1 MWLKGRINIRKD
13 CYIHCELLFQFSNK
27 YPTFV
32 CTSCAFQPVDKFCRR
47 MALAVKFEGSIALVL
62 MVLTVFHSMD
72 ITSGQDCQ
80 HYMVCIGPNEDI
92 VHIVQDV
99 LLNRLS
105 SLDLSHD
112 EHSFMRAMAY
122 AESHD
127 GDCAGGLWGVTGE
140 MITTIKKNKTLL
152 DRYGK
157 DYCNTKPECTGLGMI
172 LTVEN
177 MKNPEYSGLAAA
189 LYLKYIAE
197 KHSKTV
203 PNPDNATRQYYF
215 WKEHFNGTLNKEDF
229 VELATNGNLNK
240 TLYSYLIF
248 KPNETGPGVVQD
260 VVDLL
265 GFVKPTMKC
274 LLRRIALVETRD
286 GRSDNLPGGIWAVD
300 KDKLKRVRSIRRG
313 ISRYASRI
321 ARTLCLHL
329 TSTQI
334 IEVLNTTT
342 STNIPF
348 YSGVAAYVYLESLDV
363 IIPGGYDIEGQA
375 RFWKDHYHI
384 GSMTTNEFV
393 QIVKGIPLNETDE
406 THIPG
411 ANGSDVVE
419 AVISKLGLL
428 ENIGPDHRFMRR
440 LAYVETRDGAVENE
454 GGIWGV
460 DDDKLGQIREALN
473 DQTARGHTELNAA
486 TQDITSKC
494 EVDLESSLYMQ
505 QMSIPLYSGLTAR
518 LVLYLWN
525 VSRREAIPL
534 AGNVTGQAHF
544 WASQYHQGG
553 DQQHFLKRVLSLE
566 SRSGK
571 CY

>member
-1 MWLKGRINIRKD
+1 
-13 CYIHCELLFQFSNK
+13 
-27 YPTFV
+27 
-32 CTSCAFQPVDKFCRR
+32 

-99 LLNRLS
+99 LNRLS
-105 SLDLSHD
+105 SLSLSHD
-112 EHSFMRAMAY
+112 EHPFMRAMAY

-152 DRYGK
+152 DRYGR
-157 DYCNTKPECTGLGMI
+157 DYCNSKPECTSLSTI

-197 KHSKTV
+197 NHSKTV

-229 VELATNGNLNK
+229 VELATNGTLNK

-342 STNIPF
+342 SMNIPF
-348 YSGVAAYVYLESLDV
+348 YSGVAAYVYLESLNV
-363 IIPGGYDIEGQA
+363 VIPGGYDIEGQA

-384 GSMTTNEFV
+384 GSMTTDQFA
-393 QIVKGIPLNETDE
+393 QIVKGPLT
-406 THIPG
+406 PG

-428 ENIGPDHRFMRR
+428 ENIGPDHCFMRR

-460 DDDKLGQIREALN
+460 TNEMLSLIRETLN
-473 DQTARGHTELNAA
+473 DQTARGHTELNVA

-494 EVDLESSLYMQ
+494 EVDLQSSLQ
-505 QMSIPLYSGLTAR
+505 QMSIPLYSGLAAR

-534 AGNVTGQAHF
+534 AGNVTGQARF

-553 DQQHFLKRVLSLE
+553 DQQHFLDSVW
-566 SRSGK
+566 SRNGK
-571 CY
+571 YSVHSFCKH